1 MEYTFAHYQE
11 SATSLEAR
19 LGTFRPKIL
28 LILGS
33 GLGSLG
39 EAVEDP
45 IAVPYEQIP
54 HMKRSTAPD
63 HAGRFL
69 FGRLAGQDVAV
80 MQGRLHTYEGWSF
93 QDVTYPVRVLR
104 LLGAETLV
112 VTNAAGAVNTAFSA
126 GDIMLI
132 TDHIKL
138 FGVSPL
144 CGPNLEEFGPRFPDM
159 SHVYTPRLQD
169 TAREAAEELSIP
181 LRQGVYMYFP
191 GPQYETP
198 AEVRAARVLGAD
210 AVGMSTVPE
219 AIVAA
224 HCGMEVL
231 GFTLCS
237 NMAAGILQLAVGPD
251 REKAVLARLNDG
263 FFAVVT
269 LGTPAAKVAKVVRE
283 AMNDS
288 RREFNISLSRS
299 GSFTVAIAS
308 AEWGETASW
317 DMMLSLAQQRL

>member
-1 MEYTFAHYQE
+1 MEFSYDDYLT
-11 SATSLEAR
+11 SARALQQR
-19 LGTFRPKIL
+19 LGQFVPQVAM
-28 LILGS
+28 ILGS
-33 GLGSLG
+33 GLGELG
-39 EAVEDP
+39 DQVESP
-45 IAVPYEQIP
+45 VYIPYEDIP
-54 HMKRSTAPD
+54 HFCRSTVQG
-63 HAGRFL
+63 HR
-69 FGRLAGQDVAV
+69 GRLVFGTLEGKPVAV
-80 MQGRLHTYEGWSF
+80 MQGRMHYYEGYSME
-93 QDVTYPVRVLR
+93 QVCYPLRVLR

-169 TAREAAEELSIP
+169 NAREAAEELSIP

-231 GFTLCS
+231 GFTLLS
-237 NMAAGILQLAVGPD
+237 NMAAGILDQPLSEQEVLDAAEAA
-251 REKAVLARLNDG
+251 RETFSALVLGCLERL
-263 FFAVVT
+263 
-269 LGTPAAKVAKVVRE
+269 
-283 AMNDS
+283 
-288 RREFNISLSRS
+288 
-299 GSFTVAIAS
+299 
-308 AEWGETASW
+308 
-317 DMMLSLAQQRL
+317 

>member
-1 MEYTFAHYQE
+1 MEYTIEQYRE
-11 SATSLEAR
+11 SAAALEAR
-19 LGTFRPKIL
+19 LGGFRPRVL

-45 IAVPYEQIP
+45 VAVPYDQVP

-93 QDVTYPVRVLR
+93 EDVTYPVRVLR
-104 LLGAETLV
+104 LLGAEKLV

-144 CGPNLEEFGPRFPDM
+144 CGPNLDDFGPRFPDM
-159 SHVYTPRLQD
+159 SHVYTPALRD
-169 TAREAAEELSIP
+169 IARKTAAELDLP
-181 LRQGVYMYFP
+181 LREGVYMFFP

-198 AEVRAARVLGAD
+198 AEVRAARLLGAD

-219 AIVAA
+219 AITAA

-231 GFTLCS
+231 GFTLCT
-237 NMAAGILQLAVGPD
+237 NMAAGVLDQPLSSD
-251 REKAVLARLNDG
+251 EVLAAAAQAGPR
-263 FFAVVT
+263 FAALVK
-269 LGTPAAKVAKVVRE
+269 GC
-283 AMNDS
+283 
-288 RREFNISLSRS
+288 LSR
-299 GSFTVAIAS
+299 
-308 AEWGETASW
+308 
-317 DMMLSLAQQRL
+317 L